1 MHNRS
6 QGMPGKRDIDNG
18 RVSEMVVTMARE
30 TALMLFSVPSWLQC
44 KIPLVITSKA
54 QVYLIHV
61 TCIATVSRI
70 RKLVPLEINVKT
82 L

>member
-30 TALMLFSVPSWLQC
+30 TALMLFSVPS
-44 KIPLVITSKA
+44 
-54 QVYLIHV
+54 
-61 TCIATVSRI
+61 
-70 RKLVPLEINVKT
+70 
-82 L
+82 